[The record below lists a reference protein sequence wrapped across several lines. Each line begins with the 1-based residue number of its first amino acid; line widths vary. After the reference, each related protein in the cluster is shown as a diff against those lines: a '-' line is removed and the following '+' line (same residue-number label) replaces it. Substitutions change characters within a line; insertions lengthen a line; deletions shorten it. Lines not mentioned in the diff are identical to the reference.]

1 MKAFHAVWV
10 GAVPLLAASV
20 SLAQTGNL
28 ANANES
34 MWTGW
39 TSGYGGIAVTILI
52 AIVVAGLV
60 TFVIKRNG
68 K

>member
-1 MKAFHAVWV
+1 MKT
-10 GAVPLLAASV
+10 LLAAWV
-20 SLAQTGNL
+20 GTVPLFAAGVALAQTGNTT
-28 ANANES
+28 NVNDG
-34 MWTGW
+34 MWSGW

-60 TFVIKRNG
+60 TFVMKKTG